1 MGCSPS
7 HPAVV
12 KGKGLPESRGVVG
25 THRGLLET
33 CVVLNSARPGLV
45 PAGEG
50 KGEILAGM

>member
-33 CVVLNSARPGLV
+33 YVVLNSARPGLV